1 MKKKLSGNK
10 KIIEVFE
17 AGKKS
22 VHCKKCGNNFLT
34 DKYPEICPFCK
45 SRNLIF
51 ELSEKDKLKQLEQE
65 ISQLKSQTAEKQ
77 KKTDQLKMNL
87 EKEGLINKIDTLT
100 KDKPEP
106 IIKKQEDSKIII
118 IECSGGLVDDV
129 KGLPEGYTYDI
140 HDYDNE
146 GICKICGDKV
156 VEWEFREHLESH
168 NPNAKKLKGNDL
180 YDFFEEVY

>member
-1 MKKKLSGNK
+1 MKEDKKDTK
-10 KIIEVFE
+10 KE
-17 AGKKS
+17 KKQ
-22 VHCKKCGNNFLT
+22 L
-34 DKYPEICPFCK
+34 
-45 SRNLIF
+45 
-51 ELSEKDKLKQLEQE
+51 LKQLEQDL
-65 ISQLKSQTAEKQ
+65 SQLKSQTAEKQ
-77 KKTDQLKMNL
+77 KIIDQLKMNL

-100 KDKPEP
+100 GDKPEP
-106 IIKKQEDSKIII
+106 IIEKQEDDKIII

-156 VEWEFREHLESH
+156 VEWEFKEHLESH
-168 NPNAKKLKGNDL
+168 NPNAKKFDWKEL